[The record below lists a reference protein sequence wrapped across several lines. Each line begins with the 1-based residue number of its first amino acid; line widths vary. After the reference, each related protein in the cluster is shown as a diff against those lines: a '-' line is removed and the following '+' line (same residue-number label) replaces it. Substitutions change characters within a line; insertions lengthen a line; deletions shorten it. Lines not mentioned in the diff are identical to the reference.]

1 MSENTINLT
10 AKDFDAKTKKGKWVI
25 DMWAEWCGPCKII
38 APLFDAAAKEM
49 HGKVSFGK
57 VDVDSESALAERF
70 EVMSIPTLAFF
81 KDGEMVNRT
90 VGALTTKEILKMV
103 EDSF

>member
-57 VDVDSESALAERF
+57 VDVDKEGELSERYS
-70 EVMSIPTLAFF
+70 VMSITALFF
-81 KDGEMVNRT
+81 MKDGKVVDEVHGVMS
-90 VGALTTKEILKMV
+90 KEELIKKAR
-103 EDSF
+103 EI